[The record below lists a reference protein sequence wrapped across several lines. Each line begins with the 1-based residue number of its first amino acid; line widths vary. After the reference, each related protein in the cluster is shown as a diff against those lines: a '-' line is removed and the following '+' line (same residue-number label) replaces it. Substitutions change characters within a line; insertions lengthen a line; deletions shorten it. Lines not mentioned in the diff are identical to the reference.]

1 MAPSMLPL
9 MLSAIIA
16 AKLPSAACMQDDVP
30 APPPA
35 HAETAPAEPPE
46 AKAPVKSTLA
56 KRLAQFRSSQRAIEK
71 KSKGGGQNAE
81 HAPSVAAQRAAAAEA
96 AIDGLDLSAASATEL
111 FDAIELAQASPDVR
125 DRFIE
130 LLAARAAHDDADGFA
145 AAVTRAG
152 LVAARDGVALDPE
165 PLLAH
170 PAVVA
175 GLATKPGVVLLDAMS
190 TMDAAS
196 LAPHAALVR
205 ALAATFDE
213 TPPATLISNADTFVA
228 VARLAL
234 TAKEAD
240 EVHARVLASI
250 KSRLAAADARAK
262 ELRESKAEKGS
273 AEAKENARDAAR
285 IGLSQLSLRRMVTR
299 LESPAGRGTLTGAP
313 APLLHCDWVR
323 RADGSAPWKEI
334 AELTG
339 KVVVL
344 DFWAT
349 WCGPCVAGFPRMAEL
364 RKRYPADKVEI
375 VGITSLQGRVAHRK
389 REAVKCAG
397 DAEREHAELLVF
409 MNDMAMTWTVAV
421 TAEDVFNHDYG
432 ITGIPALVVLDQEG
446 RVARA
451 GLMASDED
459 TLRGTIERLL
469 ANPPKRAVFTP
480 AAPAAPPASR

>member
-1 MAPSMLPL
+1 MTPSMLPL
-9 MLSAIIA
+9 MLAAILA
-16 AKLPSAACMQDDVP
+16 ARLPSAACLQVD
-30 APPPA
+30 APPVP
-35 HAETAPAEPPE
+35 AETAPAEPPE
-46 AKAPVKSTLA
+46 AKAPAKPTLA

-71 KSKGGGQNAE
+71 KSKDGAQNAE
-81 HAPSVAAQRAAAAEA
+81 HAPSGATQRATAAEA
-96 AIDGLDLSAASATEL
+96 AIDGLDLSAANTTEL
-111 FDAIELAQASPDVR
+111 FDAIELAQASPEVR
-125 DRFIE
+125 DRFID
-130 LLAARAAHDDADGFA
+130 LLAVRAGHDDADGFA

-152 LVAARDGVALDPE
+152 LVAARDGVAIDPKQ
-165 PLLAH
+165 LLVH
-170 PAVVA
+170 PAAAA

-190 TMDAAS
+190 TVDAAS

-205 ALAATFDE
+205 ALADTFDE
-213 TPPATLISNADTFVA
+213 TPPATLVSNADTFVA

-234 TAKEAD
+234 PAKEAD

-250 KSRLAAADARAK
+250 KSRLAAADARVK

-273 AEAKENARDAAR
+273 DEAKANARESAR
-285 IGLSQLSLRRMVTR
+285 ISLSQLSLRRMVTR
-299 LESPAGRGTLTGAP
+299 LEGPAGRGTLTGAP

-349 WCGPCVAGFPRMAEL
+349 WCGPCIAGFPRMAEL

-375 VGITSLQGRVAHRK
+375 VGVTSLQGRVAHRK
-389 REAVKCAG
+389 RDAVKCAG
-397 DAEREHAELLVF
+397 DSEREHAELLVF

-421 TAEDVFNHDYG
+421 TAENVFNQDYG

-459 TLRGTIERLL
+459 TLRGTIDRLL
-469 ANPPKRAVFTP
+469 ANPPKQAVSASAP
-480 AAPAAPPASR
+480 SAAPAAPPASR

>member
-1 MAPSMLPL
+1 MTSSMLPL
-9 MLSAIIA
+9 MLAAALSAR
-16 AKLPSAACMQDDVP
+16 LPSAACVPDDVP
-30 APPPA
+30 ASPA
-35 HAETAPAEPPE
+35 EAAPAEPPA
-46 AKAPVKSTLA
+46 AKAPAKPTLA
-56 KRLAQFRSSQRAIEK
+56 KRLTQFRSSQRAIEK
-71 KSKGGGQNAE
+71 KSKGGAQNAE
-81 HAPSVAAQRAAAAEA
+81 HVPSGAAQRAAAAEA
-96 AIDGLDLSAASATEL
+96 AIDGLDLSAANATDL
-111 FDAIELAQASPDVR
+111 FDALELAQASPKVR
-125 DRFIE
+125 DHFIE
-130 LLAARAAHDDADGFA
+130 LLAIRAGHDDADGFA

-152 LVAARDGVALDPE
+152 LMAARDGVALDPK
-165 PLLAH
+165 PLLVH
-170 PAVVA
+170 PAAAA

-190 TMDAAS
+190 TMDPAS

-205 ALAATFDE
+205 TLAARFDD
-213 TPPATLISNADTFVA
+213 TPPATLTSNTDTFVA

-234 TAKEAD
+234 PAAEAD

-250 KSRLAAADARAK
+250 KSRLAAADGRVK

-273 AEAKENARDAAR
+273 DEAKANAREAAR

-323 RADGSAPWKEI
+323 RADGSAPWKQI

-375 VGITSLQGRVAHRK
+375 VGISSLQGRVAHRK
-389 REAVKCAG
+389 REPVKCAG
-397 DAEREHAELLVF
+397 DTDREHAELLVF

-421 TAEDVFNHDYG
+421 TTEDVFNHDYG

-451 GLMASDED
+451 GLMASDEE
-459 TLRGTIERLL
+459 TLRGTIDRLL
-469 ANPPKRAVFTP
+469 SNPPKPAVSAP